1 MEQRRKSWT
10 MNVIFV
16 AVAVAATLW
25 MARGCQQPPVAMGQW
40 YTVGQDNFALVIKWT
55 GKTLMLEL
63 QQPTL
68 DPVVLLKGDRDMRP
82 GVLAGDGSPLVAT
95 FRLDE
100 NRRPVDVDVRTVD
113 GDPYESFEADDV
125 TALLAVTGEDILAAR
140 VFDPETRT
148 LSELVV
154 LDPEGKVRREI
165 DTPAFRHA
173 WVNPAGDT
181 LLLVGCKD
189 EVSQVLDY
197 TTGTLRHELKFPA
210 VLPSPDGTVY
220 VAGKPDDKT
229 ITVFKGEEQLGS
241 FVLEHGPLG
250 SSGGLRFSP
259 DSAWFVVVDG
269 QTIRLFRVAPYGQV
283 ATMQVPEGQIVR
295 QNGVQVLPGGKT
307 VMLNAEGGNPGAPV
321 TLGVYTPEGK
331 PVWQKSWS
339 GPPEGI
345 LPGVFMGPSADG
357 SGILLYLHQ
366 DILLP
371 DTKTG
376 KTIEQPTPRNTDTT
390 KDDQAG

>member
-1 MEQRRKSWT
+1 

-63 QQPTL
+63 LQPTQ

-82 GVLAGDGSPLVAT
+82 GVLAGDGSPLVIT
-95 FRLDE
+95 FRYDE
-100 NRRPVDVDVRTVD
+100 NRRPTDVDVRTAED
-113 GDPYESFEADDV
+113 DPYDGFEADNV
-125 TALLAVTGEDILAAR
+125 AALLAVTGDDILAAR
-140 VFDPETRT
+140 VYDPETRT
-148 LSELVV
+148 LSDLVV
-154 LDPEGKVRREI
+154 LGPEGKLRREI
-165 DTPAFRHA
+165 ETPAFRHA

-189 EVSQVLDY
+189 EVSQVRDY
-197 TTGTLRHELKFPA
+197 ATGTLRHELKFPA
-210 VLPSPDGTVY
+210 VLPSPDGAVY

-241 FVLEHGPLG
+241 FVLEQGPLG

-259 DSAWFVVVDG
+259 DSSWFVVVDG
-269 QTIRLFRVAPYGQV
+269 GTVRLFRVAPYGQV
-283 ATMQVPEGQIVR
+283 ATMQVPQGQLVR
-295 QNGVQVLPGGKT
+295 QNGVQVLSGGKT
-307 VMLNAEGGNPGAPV
+307 VMLSAEGGAPGAPV
-321 TLGVYTPEGK
+321 TLSVFTPEGK
-331 PVWQKSWS
+331 PHWQKSW
-339 GPPEGI
+339 PAAPEDI

-366 DILLP
+366 DILRLDA
-371 DTKTG
+371 DTGEAVEPSAPEKT
-376 KTIEQPTPRNTDTT
+376 ETPEDAP
-390 KDDQAG
+390 AG